1 MLHSKYLLLAI
12 SLTCTAGDVCQ
23 EPGLALV
30 ADGAPV
36 DHLMLTEATEVM
48 LLGEGECDVM
58 VSYLAVGGG
67 GSSFGAGG
75 GSGGVTFGQVSWPA
89 GGFPWCHGFSSISFP
104 GSVLSIAIGQGR
116 GFEEEVPGGATV
128 LDDELFLV
136 AAGGGGGGYGKGGD
150 GYSGG
155 GG

>member
-1 MLHSKYLLLAI
+1 MLHSKYLLFSILLAFVTGE
-12 SLTCTAGDVCQ
+12 LCQ

-30 ADGAPV
+30 ADGAAD

-67 GSSFGAGG
+67 GSYYGAGG

-89 GGFPWCHGFSSISFP
+89 GG
-104 GSVLSIAIGQGR
+104 SVLWLLRILQDSSTIFTFPSVCPQ
-116 GFEEEVPGGATV
+116 T
-128 LDDELFLV
+128 
-136 AAGGGGGGYGKGGD
+136 
-150 GYSGG
+150 
-155 GG
+155 

>member
-1 MLHSKYLLLAI
+1 MLHSKYLLFSIL
-12 SLTCTAGDVCQ
+12 LTFVTGELCQ

-30 ADGAPV
+30 ADGAPD

-67 GSSFGAGG
+67 GSYYGAGG

-89 GGFPWCHGFSSISFP
+89 GGSVPWLLQIQSYRILALSSHFRL
-104 GSVLSIAIGQGR
+104 SVHVSQ
-116 GFEEEVPGGATV
+116 
-128 LDDELFLV
+128 
-136 AAGGGGGGYGKGGD
+136 
-150 GYSGG
+150 S
-155 GG
+155 

>member
-1 MLHSKYLLLAI
+1 MLQTKYLLFAI
-12 SLTCTAGDVCQ
+12 SLTFTAGDVCQ

-67 GSSFGAGG
+67 GSYFGAGG

-89 GGFPWCHGFSSISFP
+89 GGSVLWLWFFISFP
-104 GSVLSIAIGQGR
+104 GSVLAIDIGQGR

>member
-1 MLHSKYLLLAI
+1 MLHSKYLLFSIL
-12 SLTCTAGDVCQ
+12 LTFVTGELCQ

-30 ADGAPV
+30 ADGAAD

-67 GSSFGAGG
+67 GSYYGAGG

-89 GGFPWCHGFSSISFP
+89 GGSVRGLLQILQDSSTIFTFP
-104 GSVLSIAIGQGR
+104 SVCPCVTIVTSH
-116 GFEEEVPGGATV
+116 
-128 LDDELFLV
+128 LFTFITCPRPHKP
-136 AAGGGGGGYGKGGD
+136 YIF
-150 GYSGG
+150 
-155 GG
+155 

>member
-1 MLHSKYLLLAI
+1 MLQSKYLLFAI
-12 SLTCTAGDVCQ
+12 SLTFANGEPCQ

-30 ADGAPV
+30 ADGSPV

-48 LLGEGECDVM
+48 LMGEGECDVM

-67 GSSFGAGG
+67 GGYFGAGG
-75 GSGGVTFGQVSWPA
+75 GSGGMIFGRVSRPA
-89 GGFPWCHGFSSISFP
+89 GGSMLWLFFISFQ
-104 GSVLSIAIGQGR
+104 GTVLSIAIGQGR
-116 GFEEEVPGGATV
+116 GFEEEVPGGDTV
-128 LDDELFLV
+128 LMISSSSLV